1 MIKVK
6 ATLSKYICCLRLLI
20 KIMFLSIHKLI
31 VLIGTASKQFDV
43 LKEQYSRKKQAL
55 KKASRSRSGAKETE
69 VAQKDPEP

>member
-1 MIKVK
+1 
-6 ATLSKYICCLRLLI
+6 
-20 KIMFLSIHKLI
+20 MFLSIHKSI